1 MKRFIVVIVSLVIS
15 MVFAAGNE
23 QIQLISGAML
33 MVDVPFAIKGCSVS
47 NQEVAKV
54 SILSENQ
61 MQVVGGQAGSADI
74 MVTGEKGNLFYTV
87 TVTGDIRGLYREL
100 SVDLD
105 FLPELEITPSGS
117 KVVVKGE
124 LSSIAKLEMYE
135 RVLNFYKGSV
145 LSLVTFRPKPEVL
158 KQLQNTLE
166 QAGYQLVEDGAA
178 FTPGDLLIKSV
189 GDTVVVSGKVF
200 SPADLGKVS
209 EILDS
214 QSWLTTKSS
223 ADGKRVKALMNIEVA
238 PEMLELGAVYVGLDK
253 TQMEQIG
260 MNFMEA
266 GIPITFNANY
276 GGRIDRRFD
285 FHRGGGSYSLGTNLN
300 TVINLIGK
308 NTNSVFRHAGFLSFS
323 SKDQET
329 GRSLHNG
336 GTLKVRLNG
345 TEHSSLESVNYGFT
359 MTVKGGLTGK
369 DTVTMEIEITMSSP
383 VLMENDDYDLKSSTI
398 KTIVVCKLD
407 DTVALGGLKELLQS
421 NGGPDGMPYL
431 RHVPIVNWF
440 VAEKDV
446 SYQDKEFLMLISPQL
461 MTQAKPIELP
471 PSQELR
477 DVEENAVEDLLTGKR
492 EQRRWFRWLHW

>member
-1 MKRFIVVIVSLVIS
+1 MKRFIIILMGLITSV
-15 MVFAAGNE
+15 VFAAGNE
-23 QIQLISGAML
+23 QIQLISGAMT
-33 MVDVPFAIKGCSVS
+33 MIDVPFAIKACSVS

-54 SILSENQ
+54 SVLSEKQ

-74 MVTGEKGNLFYTV
+74 MVSGETGNIFYTV

-100 SVDLD
+100 SADLD

-124 LSSIAKLEMYE
+124 ISSIPKLDLYQK
-135 RVLNFYKGSV
+135 VLNFYQGSV
-145 LSLVTFRPKPEVL
+145 LNLVVFRPKPEVM
-158 KQLQNTLE
+158 KQLQSTLE
-166 QAGYQLVEDGAA
+166 QAGYVMVKEGAV

-189 GDTVVVSGKVF
+189 GDTVVVSGKVY
-200 SPADLGKVS
+200 SPQDVNKIKD
-209 EILDS
+209 ILDS
-214 QSWLTTKSS
+214 QSWLSTSS
-223 ADGKRVKALMNIEVA
+223 SDSRKVRALLNIEVA

-253 TQMEQIG
+253 TQLEQIG

-266 GIPITFNANY
+266 GIPITFSAGY

-285 FHRGGGSYSLGTNLN
+285 FHRGGGGYSLGTNLN
-300 TVINLIGK
+300 TVINLLGH

-323 SKDQET
+323 SKDQDT
-329 GRSLHNG
+329 ARSLHNG

-345 TEHSSLESVNYGFT
+345 TEQGALESVGYGFT
-359 MTVKGGLTGK
+359 LTVKGGLTGK
-369 DTVTMEIEITMSSP
+369 DTVTMEIEVTMSSP

-398 KTIVVCKLD
+398 KTIVVCKLNE
-407 DTVALGGLKELLQS
+407 TVALGGLKELLQN

-431 RHVPIVNWF
+431 RHLPIINWF
-440 VAEKDV
+440 VAEKEV

-477 DVEENAVEDLLTGKR
+477 DVDENAVEDLLAGKR
-492 EQRRWFRWLHW
+492 KQRRWFRWLRW

>member
-1 MKRFIVVIVSLVIS
+1 
-15 MVFAAGNE
+15 MV
-23 QIQLISGAML
+23 
-33 MVDVPFAIKGCSVS
+33 
-47 NQEVAKV
+47 QE
-54 SILSENQ
+54 
-61 MQVVGGQAGSADI
+61 
-74 MVTGEKGNLFYTV
+74 
-87 TVTGDIRGLYREL
+87 
-100 SVDLD
+100 
-105 FLPELEITPSGS
+105 
-117 KVVVKGE
+117 
-124 LSSIAKLEMYE
+124 
-135 RVLNFYKGSV
+135 
-145 LSLVTFRPKPEVL
+145 
-158 KQLQNTLE
+158 
-166 QAGYQLVEDGAA
+166 GAA

-189 GDTVVVSGKVF
+189 GDTVVVAGKVF
-200 SPADLGKVS
+200 SPQDLSKIT
-209 EILDS
+209 EILES
-214 QSWLTTKSS
+214 QSWLTTK
-223 ADGKRVKALMNIEVA
+223 AGHDNKKVRALLNIEVA

-253 TQMEQIG
+253 TQLEQIG

-266 GIPITFNANY
+266 GIPISFNANY
-276 GGRIDRRFD
+276 GGKIDRRFD
-285 FHRGGGSYSLGTNLN
+285 FHRGGGGYSLNTDLN
-300 TVINLIGK
+300 TVINLLGK

-323 SKDQET
+323 SKDQDH

-345 TEHSSLESVNYGFT
+345 TEQSSLESVNYGFT

-407 DTVALGGLKELLQS
+407 ETVALGGLKELLQN

-431 RHVPIVNWF
+431 RHVPIINWF

-477 DVEENAVEDLLTGKR
+477 DVDENAVEDLLTGKR
-492 EQRRWFRWLHW
+492 EQRRWYRWLHW